1 MNWDQDITASLSIKY
16 PIIQAPM
23 LGITTPEMVSA
34 IADEGGLGSLP
45 VGGLSPETSLQ
56 LIRKVKAKTTAP
68 FAVNLFTHDIPA
80 IDLNDADI
88 MQDLLEDLSEKYYL
102 GYERQDVATFKFHS
116 YKEQVELL
124 IGEKIPV
131 VSFTFGIPDETS
143 IAQLKATGVLLI
155 GTATSVKEA
164 VLLEQQ
170 GIDMITAQG
179 IEAGGHRGTF
189 LEDGPLPQVGTLPLV
204 AQICK
209 AVKIPVIAA
218 GGIYDGSTIKA
229 AAALGAAGVQIG
241 SAFLASDESLAIPAF
256 KQALQHISETDTV
269 LTRSFSG
276 RWARGIRNKFME
288 AVEEAG
294 IRIPVYPV
302 QNSLTT
308 SLRANAQKK
317 DNINFTNLWAGQSA
331 AKAKQEP
338 AAAIF
343 RNLLMQIGASDQ

>member
-1 MNWDQDITASLSIKY
+1 MNWEQDITASLNIKY

-23 LGITTPEMVSA
+23 LGITTPDMVSA

-45 VGGLSPETSLQ
+45 VGGLSPETSQQ
-56 LIRKVKAKTTAP
+56 LIRKVKAKTQVP

-80 IDLNDADI
+80 IDLNETDA
-88 MQDLLEDLSEKYYL
+88 MQDFLEGLSEKYYL
-102 GYERQDVATFKFHS
+102 GYERQDVATFKFHA
-116 YKEQVELL
+116 YKEQIDLL
-124 IGEKIPV
+124 VQEQIPI

-143 IAQLKATGVLLI
+143 MARLKANGTILI

-164 VLLEQQ
+164 VLLEQC
-170 GIDMITAQG
+170 GVDMITAQG

-189 LEDGPLPQVGTLPLV
+189 LEEGPLPQVGTLSLV

-209 AVKIPVIAA
+209 AVQIPVIAA
-218 GGIYDGSTIKA
+218 GGIYDGSTINA

-256 KQALQHISETDTV
+256 KQALQHISETDTL

-276 RWARGIRNKFME
+276 RWARGIRNQFME
-288 AVEEAG
+288 AVEVAG

-308 SLRANAQKK
+308 SLRAYAQKK

-331 AKAKQEP
+331 GKAKQAP
-338 AAAIF
+338 AAEIF
-343 RNLLMQIGASDQ
+343 RDLVRQMEALA